1 MQPTWQKEGA
11 RGRVGLAKNM
21 RRGDLAKKNEKDGEN
36 DATHLAQA
44 VTISNQR

>member
-1 MQPTWQKEGA
+1 MAKEYEKDA
-11 RGRVGLAKNM
+11 THLAK
-21 RRGDLAKKNEKDGEN
+21 RRSTREGRFGKKYEKDGEK